1 LSVSNKTAFDAKGTI
16 SMRPMKTHNH
26 RNHFSNFNVARRAVM
41 KSALLGGGAAA
52 ASAFFGGLVP
62 AEAWALDM
70 VSKYEGPIVE
80 TTAGKVRGV
89 IQAGTHTFR
98 GVPYG
103 ASTAGSNRFMPPRK
117 PEPWIAVRETFQN
130 GPTAPQLGGPPNA
143 LILNHKE
150 PAMQGEDCLVIN
162 VFTPGVKDGRK
173 RPVMVWLH
181 GGGFA
186 SGAGS
191 AHSFDGTYLARSGDV
206 VVVSVNHRLNI
217 FGYLF
222 LADAG
227 GDKYADSGNAGL
239 LDIVAS
245 LEWVRDNISNFG
257 GNPGNVTIF
266 GQSGGGLK
274 ISTLLAMPPAKGLF
288 HKAIIES
295 GSALKAIHREE
306 AGKTTE
312 RILAKLGLQ
321 PNQVD
326 ELQGLPVDRLL
337 SAIDNRGS
345 APGTPPFNIAP
356 VVDGRA
362 LPRDPFDPA
371 APEISADVPLIV
383 GSVNTEGTFF
393 TPPDSPLFS
402 LDEAGVRTRLT
413 PRFGEQTDKLI
424 ELYRK
429 EMPNASPSQI
439 YFLVNAFPSAAITQA
454 ERKAA
459 QGKAPV
465 YMYLFTWETPVEG
478 GKRHSPHTIE
488 LPFVFNNVLDQ
499 PEEVGNGPELQPLA
513 DKVSGAWT
521 AFASTGNPTTAGAP
535 KWVAYTAND
544 RATMIINNE
553 WKLVNDPRHDVRL
566 IMNNLPAPSAA

>member
-1 LSVSNKTAFDAKGTI
+1 MRHQNSGNHPNDFLKINLS
-16 SMRPMKTHNH
+16 
-26 RNHFSNFNVARRAVM
+26 RRALM
-41 KSALLGGGAAA
+41 KSSLLGGGAVAAGSLFSSLIPAA
-52 ASAFFGGLVP
+52 ALGVDAASR
-62 AEAWALDM
+62 
-70 VSKYEGPIVE
+70 YEGPVVE

-89 IQAGTHTFR
+89 IQGGTHIFR
-98 GVPYG
+98 GIPYG

-117 PEPWIAVRETFQN
+117 PEPWAGVREAYQN
-130 GPTAPQLGGPPNA
+130 GPTAPQLGGPPNP

-150 PAMQGEDCLVIN
+150 PAVQGEDCLVMNI
-162 VFTPGVKDGRK
+162 FTPGLNDGRK

-191 AHSFDGTYLARSGDV
+191 AHSFDGNFLAHSGDA

-217 FGYLF
+217 FGYLY
-222 LADAG
+222 LADLG
-227 GDKYADSGNAGL
+227 GEKYADSGNAGL
-239 LDIVAS
+239 LDVVAV
-245 LEWVRDNISNFG
+245 LEWVRDNIVHFG
-257 GNPGNVTIF
+257 GDPGNVTIF

-295 GSALKAIHREE
+295 GSSLKGIHRED
-306 AGKTTE
+306 ANKTTE
-312 RILAKLGLQ
+312 RILAKLGLEK
-321 PNQVD
+321 NQVD
-326 ELQGLPVDRLL
+326 ELQNLPVARLL
-337 SAIDNRGS
+337 AAIDNRGA
-345 APGTPPFNIAP
+345 APGTAPFTIGP
-356 VVDGRA
+356 VVDGRT
-362 LPRDPFDPA
+362 LPRDPFDPTP
-371 APEISADVPLIV
+371 PEISADVPLII

-402 LDEAGVRTRLT
+402 LDEAGMRARLT
-413 PRFGEQTDKLI
+413 TRFGEVAEKFI

-429 EMPNASPSQI
+429 EMPNASPSQL
-439 YFLVNAFPSAAITQA
+439 YFTINAFPTAAITQA

-465 YMYLFTWETPVEG
+465 YMYLFTWETPVDD
-478 GKRHSPHTIE
+478 GKRHSPHTVE
-488 LPFVFNNVLDQ
+488 LPFVFNNVAEQ

-521 AFASTGNPTTAGAP
+521 AFARTGNPNVTGTP
-535 KWVAYTAND
+535 KWPAYTESE

-553 WKLVNDPRHDVRL
+553 WKIMNDPRHEVRVL
-566 IMNNLPAPSAA
+566 MNTLPNPATLVG

>member
-1 LSVSNKTAFDAKGTI
+1 
-16 SMRPMKTHNH
+16 MNH
-26 RNHFSNFNVARRAVM
+26 DHRRNDFVNFKFGRRALL
-41 KSALLGGGAAA
+41 KSSWLGGGAVAA
-52 ASAFFGGLVP
+52 GALLGGLVP
-62 AEAWALDM
+62 ASAFGLDAE
-70 VSKYEGPIVE
+70 SKYEGPVVE
-80 TTAGKVRGV
+80 TTAGKIRGV

-98 GVPYG
+98 GIPYG

-117 PEPWIAVRETFQN
+117 PEPWAGVRETFQN
-130 GPTAPQLGGPPNA
+130 GPTAPQLSGPPNA

-150 PAMQGEDCLVIN
+150 PAVQGEDCLVLN
-162 VFTPGVKDGRK
+162 VFTPSVNDRRN

-206 VVVSVNHRLNI
+206 VVVSVNHRLNV
-217 FGYLF
+217 FGYLY

-239 LDIVAS
+239 LDIVAV
-245 LEWVRDNISNFG
+245 LEWVRDNISRFG
-257 GNPGNVTIF
+257 GNPGNVTMF

-288 HKAIIES
+288 HRAIIES
-295 GSALKAIHREE
+295 GSALKGIHREE
-306 AGKTTE
+306 ASKTTQ

-326 ELQGLPVDRLL
+326 ELQKLPVDRLL
-337 SAIDNRGS
+337 AAIDNRGS

-371 APEISADVPLIV
+371 APDISADVPLII

-402 LDEAGVRTRLT
+402 LDESSMRTRLAS
-413 PRFGEQTDKLI
+413 RFGEATDTLI
-424 ELYRK
+424 DLYRK
-429 EMPNASPSQI
+429 EMPNASPSEI
-439 YFLVNAFPSAAITQA
+439 YFLINAFPTAAITQA
-454 ERKAA
+454 ERKVA
-459 QGKAPV
+459 QAKAPV
-465 YMYLFTWETPVEG
+465 FMYLFTWETPVEG
-478 GKRHSPHTIE
+478 GRRHSPHTIE
-488 LPFVFNNVLDQ
+488 LPFVFNNVLEQ

-513 DKVSGAWT
+513 DKVSGAWS
-521 AFASTGNPTTAGAP
+521 AFAHTGNPSTAGMP
-535 KWVAYTAND
+535 KWLAYTTNE
-544 RATMIINNE
+544 RATMMINNE
-553 WKLVNDPRHDVRL
+553 WKLLNDPRHDARL
-566 IMNNLPAPSAA
+566 IMNSLPAPSAS

>member
-1 LSVSNKTAFDAKGTI
+1 MI
-16 SMRPMKTHNH
+16 PMRQIPVTPRIKIG
-26 RNHFSNFNVARRAVM
+26 RRELM
-41 KSALLGGGAAA
+41 KSALLGGAIAA
-52 ASAFFGGLVP
+52 ASPIFSSSIEVQAL
-62 AEAWALDM
+62 ALDAE
-70 VSKYEGPIVE
+70 SKFEGPAVE
-80 TTAGKVRGV
+80 TTSGKIRGV

-103 ASTAGSNRFMPPRK
+103 ASTAGGNRFMPPRK
-117 PEPWIAVRETFQN
+117 PEPWAGVRETFQN
-130 GPTAPQLGGPPNA
+130 GPTAPQLSSPPNA

-150 PAMQGEDCLVIN
+150 PALQGEDCLVIN
-162 VFTPGVKDGRK
+162 LFTPGLNDGRK

-217 FGYLF
+217 FGYLY

-227 GDKYADSGNAGL
+227 GEKYADSGNAGL
-239 LDIVAS
+239 LDVVAV
-245 LEWVRDNISNFG
+245 LEWVRDNITQFG
-257 GNPGNVTIF
+257 GNPGNVTLF

-295 GSALKAIHREE
+295 GSLLKGIPREE
-306 AGKTTE
+306 ANKTTQ
-312 RILAKLGLQ
+312 RVLAKLGLQ
-321 PNQVD
+321 TNQVD
-326 ELQGLPVDRLL
+326 ELQILPVERLL
-337 SAIDNRGS
+337 SAIDSRGA
-345 APGTPPFNIAP
+345 APGTAPFNLAP

-371 APEISADVPLIV
+371 APDISADVPLII

-393 TPPDSPLFS
+393 TPPDSPLFT
-402 LDEAGVRTRLT
+402 LDEAGMRARLT
-413 PRFGEQTDKLI
+413 PRFGETTDKLV

-439 YFLVNAFPSAAITQA
+439 YFLINAFPSAAIMQA
-454 ERKAA
+454 ERKSA

-478 GKRHSPHTIE
+478 GKRHSPHTVE
-488 LPFVFNNVLDQ
+488 LPFVFNNVLEQ

-521 AFASTGNPTTAGAP
+521 AFARTGSPSTPGAP
-535 KWVAYTAND
+535 KWLSYAAGE
-544 RATMIINNE
+544 RQTMIINNE

-566 IMNNLPAPSAA
+566 IMNNLQTTSSF